1 MGAFGQ
7 TEGMP
12 SFVLGGICLRGHLSE
27 GWCYSRELWC
37 FTPLTL
43 FSACFSL

>member
-12 SFVLGGICLRGHLSE
+12 SLRGGATQESNVV
-27 GWCYSRELWC
+27 S
-37 FTPLTL
+37 TPLTL
-43 FSACFSL
+43 FSARFSL